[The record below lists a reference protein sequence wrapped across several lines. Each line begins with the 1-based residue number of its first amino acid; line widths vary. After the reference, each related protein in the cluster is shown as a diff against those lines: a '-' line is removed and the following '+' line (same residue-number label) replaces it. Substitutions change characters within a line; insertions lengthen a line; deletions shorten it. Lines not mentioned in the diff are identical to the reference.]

1 MFFRD
6 IVGHSDLKRR
16 LVEMVD
22 SGRIPHAQL
31 YTGAEGVGKLALA
44 LAVAQYICC
53 EHREGGESCGRCP
66 SCVQFAKLSHPDLH
80 FVFPMATRDGVKVCS
95 DMVDTFR
102 SAVLKNPYISLEEW
116 MNEAS
121 DGKTVQIYA
130 AEGEE
135 IIRKLTFKPYQGQY
149 KVMIVWIPEKMHEA
163 CANKVLKILEEPSP
177 DTVFMLVSDR
187 VDNVLGTIYSRCQRI
202 AVPPI
207 DKKDMELALREK
219 FSVDEEEVAYLVKN
233 AMGSWGRM
241 LGLMKE
247 SEDARYDFELFV
259 QMMRLAWGL
268 DVKGIKNWTEQVA
281 ALSREGQIRFLQ
293 KAQRLIRE
301 NFILRLR
308 NRDLTYMN
316 SAEMAFAAKF
326 AQFIHEKNVVQIME
340 ELALAEAQIAQN
352 GNTKI
357 ILFHLEIILYKL
369 LKKVRQ

>member
-6 IVGHSDLKRR
+6 IVGHSELKSR
-16 LVEMVD
+16 LIEMVD

-80 FVFPMATRDGVKVCS
+80 FVFPMATRDGVKVCA

-102 SAVLKNPYISLEEW
+102 NVVSKNPYISLEEW

-149 KVMIVWIPEKMHEA
+149 KVMLVWIPEKMHEA

-187 VDNVLGTIYSRCQRI
+187 PDDVLGTIYSRCQRI

-207 DKKDMELALREK
+207 EAKDMVEVLRKK

-247 SEDARYDFELFV
+247 TEDARYDFELFV
-259 QMMRLAWGL
+259 QMMRLAWNL

-293 KAQRLIRE
+293 KAQRMIRE

-308 NRDLTYMN
+308 NRELTYMN

-357 ILFHLEIILYKL
+357 ILFHLEILLYKL

>member
-6 IVGHSDLKRR
+6 IVGHSELKRR

-80 FVFPMATRDGVKVCS
+80 FVFPFAKSDGVKVCG

-102 SAVLKNPYISLEEW
+102 SAVLANPYISLEEW
-116 MNEAS
+116 MSVAS
-121 DGKTVQIYA
+121 DNKTVQIYA
-130 AEGEE
+130 AEGDE
-135 IIRKLTFKPYQGQY
+135 ILRKLSFKPYQGRY
-149 KVMIVWIPEKMHEA
+149 KVMIVWMPEKMHAA
-163 CANKVLKILEEPSP
+163 CANRVLKILEEPSL

-187 VDNVLGTIYSRCQRI
+187 PDDVLGTIYSRCQRI

-207 DKKDMELALREK
+207 EAKDMEVGMREK
-219 FSVDEEEVAYLVKN
+219 FSVDDGDVAYLVKN
-233 AMGSWGRM
+233 AMGSWSKM
-241 LGLMKE
+241 MGLMKE
-247 SEDARYDFELFV
+247 TEESRYDFELFV
-259 QMMRLAWGL
+259 QMMRLAWNL
-268 DVKGIKNWTEQVA
+268 DVKGIRQWTEQVA

-293 KAQRLIRE
+293 KSQRLIRE

-308 NRDLTYMN
+308 NRQLSYMN
-316 SAEMAFAAKF
+316 REEMAFAAKF

-352 GNTKI
+352 GNAKI
-357 ILFHLEIILYKL
+357 ILFHLEILLYKL
-369 LKKVRQ
+369 LKRSRE

>member
-6 IVGHSDLKRR
+6 IVGHSELKRR
-16 LVEMVD
+16 LIEMVD

-80 FVFPMATRDGVKVCS
+80 FVFPIATRDGVKVCG
-95 DMVDTFR
+95 DVVDVFR
-102 SAVLKNPYISLEEW
+102 SAVLKNPYISLAEW

-149 KVMIVWIPEKMHEA
+149 KVMLVWIPEKMHDA

-187 VDNVLGTIYSRCQRI
+187 VDDVLGTIYSRCQRI

-207 DKKDMELALREK
+207 DKKDMEIALRERY
-219 FSVDEEEVAYLVKN
+219 SVEDEEVAYLIKN
-233 AMGSWGRM
+233 AMGSWGCM

-259 QMMRLAWGL
+259 QMMRLAWNL
-268 DVKGIKNWTEQVA
+268 DVKGIKSWTEQVA
-281 ALSREGQIRFLQ
+281 ALPREGQIRFLQ

-308 NRDLTYMN
+308 NRELTYMN
-316 SAEMAFAAKF
+316 SAEMAFAMKF
-326 AQFIHEKNVVQIME
+326 APFIHEKNVVQIME

-357 ILFHLEIILYKL
+357 ILFHLEILLYKL
-369 LKKVRQ
+369 LKRSRE

>member
-6 IVGHSDLKRR
+6 IVGHSELKRR

-80 FVFPMATRDGVKVCS
+80 FVFPIATREGVKVCN
-95 DMVDTFR
+95 DMVDSFR
-102 SAVLKNPYISLEEW
+102 SAVLANPYISLEEW

-121 DGKTVQIYA
+121 DGKAVHIYT
-130 AEGEE
+130 AEGDE
-135 IIRKLTFKPYQGQY
+135 IIRKLSFKPYQGQY
-149 KVMIVWIPEKMHEA
+149 KVMLVWIPEKMNVE

-187 VDNVLGTIYSRCQRI
+187 VDDVLGTIYSRCQRI
-202 AVPPI
+202 SVPPI
-207 DKKDMELALREK
+207 DKADMELALRERY
-219 FSVDEEEVAYLVKN
+219 SVADADVAYLVKN
-233 AMGSWGRM
+233 ALGSWGKM
-241 LGLMKE
+241 LGLLKE
-247 SEDARYDFELFV
+247 TEESRYDFELFV
-259 QMMRLAWGL
+259 LMMRLAWTL
-268 DVKGIKNWTEQVA
+268 DVKGIKAWTEQVA
-281 ALSREGQIRFLQ
+281 ALPREAQMRFLQ
-293 KAQRLIRE
+293 KSQRLIRE

-308 NRDLTYMN
+308 SRELTYMN
-316 SAEMAFAAKF
+316 SDELAFAAKF

-357 ILFHLEIILYKL
+357 ILFHLEILLYKL

>member
-6 IVGHSDLKRR
+6 IVGHSELKHR

-80 FVFPMATRDGVKVCS
+80 FVFPMATRDGVMVCS
-95 DMVDTFR
+95 DMVDMFR
-102 SAVLKNPYISLEEW
+102 SAVLRNPYISLEEW

-202 AVPPI
+202 AVSPI
-207 DKKDMELALREK
+207 EKKDMELALREK
-219 FSVDEEEVAYLVKN
+219 FSVEEEEVAYLVKN

>member
-6 IVGHSDLKRR
+6 IVGHSELKSR
-16 LVEMVD
+16 LIEMVD

-80 FVFPMATRDGVKVCS
+80 LVFPMATRDGVKVCA

-102 SAVLKNPYISLEEW
+102 NVVSKNPYISLEEW

-149 KVMIVWIPEKMHEA
+149 KVMLVWIPEKMHEA

-187 VDNVLGTIYSRCQRI
+187 PDDVLGTIYSRCQRI

-207 DKKDMELALREK
+207 EAKDMVEVLRKK

-247 SEDARYDFELFV
+247 TEDARYDFELFV
-259 QMMRLAWGL
+259 QMMRLAWNL

-293 KAQRLIRE
+293 KAQRMIRE

-308 NRDLTYMN
+308 NRELTYMN

-357 ILFHLEIILYKL
+357 ILFHLEILLYKL
-369 LKKVRQ
+369 LKKSRE

>member
-6 IVGHSDLKRR
+6 IVGHSELKRR
-16 LVEMVD
+16 LIEMVD

-95 DMVDTFR
+95 DMVDMFR

-202 AVPPI
+202 AVSPI
-207 DKKDMELALREK
+207 EKKDMELALREK

-357 ILFHLEIILYKL
+357 ILFHLEILLYKL

>member
-1 MFFRD
+1 MFFRN
-6 IVGHSDLKRR
+6 IVGHSELKRR
-16 LVEMVD
+16 LIDMVD

-53 EHREGGESCGRCP
+53 EHREEGESCGRCP

-80 FVFPMATRDGVKVCS
+80 LVFPIATRDGVKVCG

-102 SAVLKNPYISLEEW
+102 SAVLANAYISLNEW

-121 DGKTVQIYA
+121 DGKSVQIYA

-187 VDNVLGTIYSRCQRI
+187 PDDVLGTIYSRCQRI
-202 AVPPI
+202 TVPPI
-207 DKKDMELALREK
+207 DANDMEVALRDK
-219 FSVDEEEVAYLVKN
+219 FSVADSDVAYLVKN

-247 SEDARYDFELFV
+247 GEESRYDFELFV
-259 QMMRLAWGL
+259 QMMRLAWNL
-268 DVKGIKNWTEQVA
+268 DVKGIRVWTEQVA

-293 KAQRLIRE
+293 KSQRLIRE
-301 NFILRLR
+301 NFILRLY
-308 NRDLTYMN
+308 NSQLSYM
-316 SAEMAFAAKF
+316 SAEEMKFAAKF

>member
-6 IVGHSDLKRR
+6 IVGHSELKRR
-16 LVEMVD
+16 LIEMVD

-102 SAVLKNPYISLEEW
+102 GAVLRNPYISLEEW

>member
-6 IVGHSDLKRR
+6 IVGHSELKRR
-16 LVEMVD
+16 LIEMVD

-53 EHREGGESCGRCP
+53 EHREGGEPCGRCP
-66 SCVQFAKLSHPDLH
+66 SCAQFAKLSHPDLH

-95 DMVDTFR
+95 DMVDVFR
-102 SAVLKNPYISLEEW
+102 NAVLENPYITLEEW
-116 MNEAS
+116 MRDAS
-121 DGKTVQIYA
+121 DNKTVQIYA
-130 AEGEE
+130 AEGKE
-135 IIRKLTFKPYQGQY
+135 ILHKLSFKPYQGQY
-149 KVMIVWIPEKMHEA
+149 KVMIVWLPEKMNVE

-177 DTVFMLVSDR
+177 DTVFMLVSDKP
-187 VDNVLGTIYSRCQRI
+187 DDVLGTIYSRCQRI

-207 DKKDMELALREK
+207 DKQDMERALRERY
-219 FSVDEEEVAYLVKN
+219 SVADEDVAYLVKN

-241 LGLMKE
+241 LGLLKE
-247 SEDARYDFELFV
+247 TEESRYDFELFV
-259 QMMRLAWGL
+259 QMMRLAWVL
-268 DVKGIKNWTEQVA
+268 DVKGIKNWIEQVA

-308 NRDLTYMN
+308 SRELTYMN
-316 SAEMAFAAKF
+316 RDELAFAAKF

-352 GNTKI
+352 GNAKI
-357 ILFHLEIILYKL
+357 ILFHLEILLYKL
-369 LKKVRQ
+369 LKRSRE

>member
-6 IVGHSDLKRR
+6 IVGHSELKRR

-95 DMVDTFR
+95 DMLDTFR
-102 SAVLKNPYISLEEW
+102 SAVLGNPYISLEEW

-149 KVMIVWIPEKMHEA
+149 KVMLIWIPEKMHEA

-177 DTVFMLVSDR
+177 DTVFMLVSDKA
-187 VDNVLGTIYSRCQRI
+187 DDVLGTIYSRCQRI
-202 AVPPI
+202 TVPPI
-207 DKKDMELALREK
+207 DKKDMELALRDK

-241 LGLMKE
+241 LGLMRE
-247 SEDARYDFELFV
+247 TEDARYDFELFV
-259 QMMRLAWGL
+259 QMMRLAWNL
-268 DVKGIKNWTEQVA
+268 DVKGIKSWTEQVA
-281 ALSREGQIRFLQ
+281 ALPREGQIRFLQ
-293 KAQRLIRE
+293 KSQRLIRE

-308 NRDLTYMN
+308 SRELTYMN
-316 SAEMAFAAKF
+316 SAEMAFATKF

-357 ILFHLEIILYKL
+357 ILFHLEILLYKL
-369 LKKVRQ
+369 LKKSRE

>member
-102 SAVLKNPYISLEEW
+102 SAVLRNPYISLEEW

-149 KVMIVWIPEKMHEA
+149 KVMLIWIPEKMHEA

-177 DTVFMLVSDR
+177 DTVFMLVSDK
-187 VDNVLGTIYSRCQRI
+187 VDDVLGTIYSRCQRI
-202 AVPPI
+202 TVPPI
-207 DKKDMELALREK
+207 DKKDMELALRDK
-219 FSVDEEEVAYLVKN
+219 FSVDEEEVTYLVKN

-241 LGLMKE
+241 LGLMRE
-247 SEDARYDFELFV
+247 TEDARYDFELFV
-259 QMMRLAWGL
+259 QMMRLAWNL
-268 DVKGIKNWTEQVA
+268 DVKGIKSWTEQVA

-308 NRDLTYMN
+308 SRELTYMN

-357 ILFHLEIILYKL
+357 ILFHLEILLYKL
-369 LKKVRQ
+369 LKKSRE

>member
-6 IVGHSDLKRR
+6 IVGHSELKRR
-16 LVEMVD
+16 LIEMVD

-102 SAVLKNPYISLEEW
+102 SAVLRNPYISLEEW

-268 DVKGIKNWTEQVA
+268 DVKGIKIWTEQVA

>member
-6 IVGHSDLKRR
+6 IVGHSELKRR
-16 LVEMVD
+16 LIEMVD

-80 FVFPMATRDGVKVCS
+80 FVFPMATRDGVKVCA

-102 SAVLKNPYISLEEW
+102 SAVLSNPYISLEEW

-149 KVMIVWIPEKMHEA
+149 KVMLVWIPEKMHEA

-187 VDNVLGTIYSRCQRI
+187 PDDVLGTIYSRCQRI

-207 DKKDMELALREK
+207 EAKDMEAVLREK

-247 SEDARYDFELFV
+247 TEEARYGFELFV
-259 QMMRLAWGL
+259 QMMRLAWNL
-268 DVKGIKNWTEQVA
+268 DVKGIKSWTEQVA
-281 ALSREGQIRFLQ
+281 ALPREGQIRFLQ

-308 NRDLTYMN
+308 SSQLSYMN
-316 SAEMAFAAKF
+316 GEEMAFAAKF

-352 GNTKI
+352 GNAKI
-357 ILFHLEIILYKL
+357 ILFHLEILLYKL
-369 LKKVRQ
+369 LKKSRE

>member
-6 IVGHSDLKRR
+6 IVGHSELKRR
-16 LVEMVD
+16 LIEMVD

-31 YTGAEGVGKLALA
+31 YAGAEGVGKLALA

-80 FVFPMATRDGVKVCS
+80 FVFPMATRDGVKVCA

-102 SAVLKNPYISLEEW
+102 SAVLRNPYISLEEW

-149 KVMIVWIPEKMHEA
+149 KVMLVWIPEKMHEA

-187 VDNVLGTIYSRCQRI
+187 PDDVLGTIYSRCQRI

-207 DKKDMELALREK
+207 EAKDMEAVLREK

-247 SEDARYDFELFV
+247 TEEARYGFELFV
-259 QMMRLAWGL
+259 QMMRLAWNL
-268 DVKGIKNWTEQVA
+268 DVKGIKSWTEQVA
-281 ALSREGQIRFLQ
+281 ALPREGQIRFLQ

-308 NRDLTYMN
+308 SSQLSYMN
-316 SAEMAFAAKF
+316 GEEMVFAAKF

-352 GNTKI
+352 GNAKI
-357 ILFHLEIILYKL
+357 ILFHLEILLYKL
-369 LKKVRQ
+369 LKKSRE

>member
-6 IVGHSDLKRR
+6 IVGHSELKQR
-16 LVEMVD
+16 LIEMVD

-53 EHREGGESCGRCP
+53 EHREGGEPCGKCSSCA
-66 SCVQFAKLSHPDLH
+66 QFAKLSHPDLH

-95 DMVDTFR
+95 DVVDIFR
-102 SAVLKNPYISLEEW
+102 KAVLDNPYISLEEW
-116 MNEAS
+116 MNQVS

-130 AEGEE
+130 AEGKE
-135 IIRKLTFKPYQGQY
+135 ILSKLSFKPYQGQY
-149 KVMIVWIPEKMHEA
+149 KVMIVWIPEKMNVE

-187 VDNVLGTIYSRCQRI
+187 PDDVLGTIYSRCQRI
-202 AVPPI
+202 TVPPI
-207 DKKDMELALREK
+207 EQKDMEQALRER
-219 FSVDEEEVAYLVKN
+219 FSIDEANMAYLVKN

-241 LGLMKE
+241 QGLLKE
-247 SEDARYDFELFV
+247 TDESKYDFELFV

-268 DVKGIKNWTEQVA
+268 DVKGIRAWTEQVA
-281 ALSREGQIRFLQ
+281 ALPREGQIRFLQ
-293 KAQRLIRE
+293 KSQRLIRE

-308 NRDLTYMN
+308 NRELSYMN
-316 SAEMAFAAKF
+316 AEEMAFAAKF

-357 ILFHLEIILYKL
+357 ILFHLEILLYKL
-369 LKKVRQ
+369 LKKRRE

>member
-6 IVGHSDLKRR
+6 IVGHSELKRR

-53 EHREGGESCGRCP
+53 EHREGGESCGRCS

-80 FVFPMATRDGVKVCS
+80 LVFPMATRDGVKVCA

-102 SAVLKNPYISLEEW
+102 NVVSKNPYISLEEW

-149 KVMIVWIPEKMHEA
+149 KVMLVWIPEKMHEA

-187 VDNVLGTIYSRCQRI
+187 PDDVLGTIYSRCQRI

-207 DKKDMELALREK
+207 EAKDMEAVLREK

-247 SEDARYDFELFV
+247 TEEARYDFDLFV
-259 QMMRLAWGL
+259 QMMRLAWNL

-281 ALSREGQIRFLQ
+281 ALPREGQIRFLQ
-293 KAQRLIRE
+293 KAQRMIRE

-308 NRDLTYMN
+308 NRELTYMN

-357 ILFHLEIILYKL
+357 ILFHLEILLYKL
-369 LKKVRQ
+369 LKKSRE

>member
-1 MFFRD
+1 M
-6 IVGHSDLKRR
+6 
-16 LVEMVD
+16 
-22 SGRIPHAQL
+22 
-31 YTGAEGVGKLALA
+31 
-44 LAVAQYICC
+44 
-53 EHREGGESCGRCP
+53 
-66 SCVQFAKLSHPDLH
+66 
-80 FVFPMATRDGVKVCS
+80 VFPIATRDGVKVCG

-102 SAVLKNPYISLEEW
+102 SAVLANPYISLNEW

-121 DGKTVQIYA
+121 DGKSVQIYA

-187 VDNVLGTIYSRCQRI
+187 PDDVLGTIYSRCQRI
-202 AVPPI
+202 TVPPI
-207 DKKDMELALREK
+207 DRKDMELALREK

-233 AMGSWGRM
+233 AMGSWGWM

-247 SEDARYDFELFV
+247 SEEARYDFELFV
-259 QMMRLAWGL
+259 QMMRLAWVL

-301 NFILRLR
+301 NFILRLH

-352 GNTKI
+352 GNAKI
-357 ILFHLEIILYKL
+357 ILFHLEILLYKL
-369 LKKVRQ
+369 LKKSRE